1 MSGGRCE
8 RGARCFFGPL
18 TLAFGN
24 QARSRT
30 FDLALQPLEE
40 QILVEAGLDRVE
52 HLHPDRPRIAP
63 ERTAWPEQAGVERD
77 REAWNAHPG
86 IQVRDAVL
94 VFRFGAGSPARA
106 LRKDHDLTIAR
117 KLLAHTRVHVGE
129 PLRALAAIHRDHP
142 RLPGVPAE
150 ERNPHQLA

>member
-8 RGARCFFGPL
+8 RSARCFFGQL

-24 QARSRT
+24 EARSRT
-30 FDLALQPLEE
+30 FDLVLQPLEE

-52 HLHPDRPRIAP
+52 HLDADRPRVAS

-86 IQVRDAVL
+86 IQVRDAIL
-94 VFRFGAGSPARA
+94 VFRFGAGRPARA

-117 KLLAHTRVHVGE
+117 KLPAHARVHVGK
-129 PLRALAAIHRDHP
+129 
-142 RLPGVPAE
+142 RL
-150 ERNPHQLA
+150 

>member
-8 RGARCFFGPL
+8 RGARCFFGQL

-24 QARSRT
+24 QTPSRT

-40 QILVEAGLDRVE
+40 QILVETGLDRVE
-52 HLHPDRPRIAP
+52 YLDANRPRIAP

-77 REAWNAHPG
+77 REAPNAHPG
-86 IQVRDAVL
+86 VQVRDAVL
-94 VFRFGAGSPARA
+94 VFRFGAGRPARA

-117 KLLAHTRVHVGE
+117 KLLAHTRVHDGK
-129 PLRALAAIHRDHP
+129 
-142 RLPGVPAE
+142 RL
-150 ERNPHQLA
+150 